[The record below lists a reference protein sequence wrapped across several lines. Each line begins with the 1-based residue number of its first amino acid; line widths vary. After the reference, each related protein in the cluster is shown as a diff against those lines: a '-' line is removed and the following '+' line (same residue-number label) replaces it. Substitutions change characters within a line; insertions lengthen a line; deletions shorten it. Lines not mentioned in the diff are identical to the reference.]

1 MLTMP
6 LYGLLY
12 IGYANRKSMGVDIF
26 HLTIDLE
33 RSWSRS
39 LGFVTC
45 QIEATV
51 AWNMMVTKNF
61 ILGPTLTNKVTVK
74 L

>member
-12 IGYANRKSMGVDIF
+12 IGYAYSQSMHIASLWRLNF
-26 HLTIDLE
+26 FISPFDLE
-33 RSWSRS
+33 RSQSRSRSRS
-39 LGFVTC
+39 LGLVTS

-51 AWNMMVTKNF
+51 AWNMMAKKKSF
-61 ILGPTLTNKVTVK
+61 SG
-74 L
+74 